1 MLLIIRGYQ
10 QCGGKMIAFKVTA
23 DLVGLVKEVVNSM
36 EDDSMRILFTVKA
49 LSEFHS
55 LDFHQY
61 KSHVKIQ
68 MLALYK
74 DVEIIG

>member
-1 MLLIIRGYQ
+1 M
-10 QCGGKMIAFKVTA
+10 
-23 DLVGLVKEVVNSM
+23 KEVVNSM
-36 EDDSMRILFTVKA
+36 EDDSTRILFTVKA

-55 LDFHQY
+55 LDLHQY

-68 MLALYK
+68 MLAVYK

>member
-1 MLLIIRGYQ
+1 
-10 QCGGKMIAFKVTA
+10 MIAFKITA
-23 DLVGLVKEVVNSM
+23 DLVGLVKEAVSSM
-36 EDDSMRILFTVKA
+36 ENDSRRIVFSVKA

-55 LDFHQY
+55 LDLHQY

>member
-1 MLLIIRGYQ
+1 MLIICGYE
-10 QCGGKMIAFKVTA
+10 QCGGKMIAFKITA
-23 DLVGLVKEVVNSM
+23 DLVGLVKEAVSSM
-36 EDDSMRILFTVKA
+36 EDDSRRIIFSVKA

-55 LDFHQY
+55 LDLHQY

-68 MLALYK
+68 MLALNK